1 MNKRW
6 VQHPLKKIVLS
17 LATLIV
23 LLAAGISV
31 WLYFTIHNS
40 HPKLGQGS
48 HIENLES
55 QVVIEQDEHGVPTIK
70 GNSILDIYRSQGW
83 ITARDRFFQMDMI
96 RGRAK
101 GNLSSVF
108 GSKTHESDKLHR
120 LFNFEEV
127 ARKAYQTME
136 PRVQNRLRAY
146 ADGVNA
152 FLEQGQLPFE
162 IRVLFY
168 KPQKWAPH
176 HSLFVLL
183 SMHEDLE
190 FALQADTEK
199 ALNHLYERR
208 PIEVARF
215 LTPIGGFYDLPL
227 FNENFEQPKIPS
239 VHVFNLRTDFSDS
252 AFKNFKL
259 SEKASLGSNAW
270 VVSGTK
276 TKSGLP
282 ILAGDPHLR
291 LALPNIWY
299 RSYLKGDGL
308 DVIGV
313 SLQGLPGIVIGTN
326 KKIAWSLTS
335 PYVDTVDLVKL
346 PKNTSYT
353 VRKEVIKTRFAS
365 DLIHEIKESK
375 FGPILYEDEN
385 YAYALQWTALDPTSL
400 LHADLT
406 DLNLSQNKVGLIEA
420 AKKWS
425 GPTQN
430 LVFATHDGDSGW
442 ILAGHLPKRVG
453 FSGQVS
459 EVRDENHYWDGY
471 FSFEEMP
478 KLIHNEKDIVVSSN
492 QRTTASHENP
502 NLFGN
507 NWPSPTR
514 AYRIYELLK
523 EEKKWNA
530 TDMLSIQLDIYTYL
544 MTLYRDL
551 LLNTLN
557 KNSGNDIWLSQ
568 IKKIVQEWNGK
579 VTTESSAYPLLRDFR
594 TTLLTRIMAPLWC
607 EDSMEWNNP
616 EPIMQTI
623 LKERPSHLLSSQF
636 MSYDEVIIQ
645 SVLTAAKK
653 LSNRPR

>member
-1 MNKRW
+1 M
-6 VQHPLKKIVLS
+6 
-17 LATLIV
+17 
-23 LLAAGISV
+23 
-31 WLYFTIHNS
+31 
-40 HPKLGQGS
+40 
-48 HIENLES
+48 
-55 QVVIEQDEHGVPTIK
+55 
-70 GNSILDIYRSQGW
+70 
-83 ITARDRFFQMDMI
+83 
-96 RGRAK
+96 
-101 GNLSSVF
+101 
-108 GSKTHESDKLHR
+108 
-120 LFNFEEV
+120 
-127 ARKAYQTME
+127 
-136 PRVQNRLRAY
+136 
-146 ADGVNA
+146 
-152 FLEQGQLPFE
+152 
-162 IRVLFY
+162 
-168 KPQKWAPH
+168 
-176 HSLFVLL
+176 
-183 SMHEDLE
+183 
-190 FALQADTEK
+190 
-199 ALNHLYERR
+199 
-208 PIEVARF
+208 
-215 LTPIGGFYDLPL
+215 
-227 FNENFEQPKIPS
+227 
-239 VHVFNLRTDFSDS
+239 
-252 AFKNFKL
+252 
-259 SEKASLGSNAW
+259 
-270 VVSGTK
+270 
-276 TKSGLP
+276 
-282 ILAGDPHLR
+282 
-291 LALPNIWY
+291 
-299 RSYLKGDGL
+299 
-308 DVIGV
+308 
-313 SLQGLPGIVIGTN
+313 
-326 KKIAWSLTS
+326 
-335 PYVDTVDLVKL
+335 
-346 PKNTSYT
+346 
-353 VRKEVIKTRFAS
+353 
-365 DLIHEIKESK
+365 
-375 FGPILYEDEN
+375 
-385 YAYALQWTALDPTSL
+385 DPTSL

-544 MTLYRDL
+544 MTWYRDL

-594 TTLLTRIMAPLWC
+594 TTLLTRIMAPLWG

-645 SVLTAAKK
+645 SALSAAKK
-653 LSNRPR
+653 IANRPEDLINLRWGKRNQTKVFHPFALLVPSPLKKYFQTDVRPLSGDTWGVPKIAGYFDNLLHSSSMRMVVDLAHPENSLFHHPGGQSGHFLSKNFSDQFDAWYDGRLTPLYPGTTTVTDTLSPKF